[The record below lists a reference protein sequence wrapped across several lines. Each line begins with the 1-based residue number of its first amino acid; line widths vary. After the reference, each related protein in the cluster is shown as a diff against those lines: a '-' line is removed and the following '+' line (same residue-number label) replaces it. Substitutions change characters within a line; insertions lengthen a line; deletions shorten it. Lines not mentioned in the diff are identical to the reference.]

1 MNIFR
6 IILVATTFL
15 RMSVIT
21 PGLENESVTESILPV
36 YYQTHEQQV
45 LRDLPGEPNLTPTDD
60 CVDCQA
66 DADRLRMLTTLTV
79 NQVRDTQIEKPV
91 VHVILFWMKGCPH
104 CHNVIENVLPPLQEK
119 YKDQLEVLQVEI
131 VTVDDVQKFLQV
143 GEAYGFPKNSIGVP
157 FLIIGDHTLMG
168 DAQIPAEL
176 PGLIE
181 SYLAEGGVDF
191 PDKPEISIFIPQEQ
205 EEEERCAPF
214 TSCDDTQEPGST
226 QTLSA
231 TQEFIST
238 VETKTN
244 SNNLQSPPP
253 PISKGFGLAIV
264 IMVGMLIAII
274 YSGIKFV
281 QGGDVSCVGEAD
293 KWVNPITLALIIIG
307 FLVAGYLSYVEV
319 FEVTAICGPVGDCN
333 AVQSSPYAKLFGLI
347 PIGVIGMA
355 GYVGMFIALVLR
367 KSKNEQIVEYANMS
381 LFGMAFFGTF
391 FSLYLTYLEP
401 FVIHAVCAWCL
412 TSTVVITLIMVLNA
426 KYASLS
432 VSESDGE

>member
-191 PDKPEISIFIPQEQ
+191 PDKPEIS
-205 EEEERCAPF
+205 
-214 TSCDDTQEPGST
+214 
-226 QTLSA
+226 

-264 IMVGMLIAII
+264 IMLGMLIAII

-293 KWVNPITLALIIIG
+293 KWVNPITLING
-307 FLVAGYLSYVEV
+307 
-319 FEVTAICGPVGDCN
+319 
-333 AVQSSPYAKLFGLI
+333 
-347 PIGVIGMA
+347 
-355 GYVGMFIALVLR
+355 
-367 KSKNEQIVEYANMS
+367 
-381 LFGMAFFGTF
+381 
-391 FSLYLTYLEP
+391 
-401 FVIHAVCAWCL
+401 
-412 TSTVVITLIMVLNA
+412 
-426 KYASLS
+426 
-432 VSESDGE
+432 